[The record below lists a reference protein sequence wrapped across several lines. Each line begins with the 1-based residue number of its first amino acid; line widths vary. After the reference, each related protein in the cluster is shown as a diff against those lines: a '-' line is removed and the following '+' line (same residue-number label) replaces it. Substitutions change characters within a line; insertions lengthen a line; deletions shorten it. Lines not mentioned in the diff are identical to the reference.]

1 MMEDELP
8 YDLPQGWRRERIG
21 NLVLKAKQRDP
32 RKAPHERFAYVDV
45 SSVSNESFKITES
58 ASLVGKDA
66 PSRARKEIRRD
77 DVLFATVRPTLRRV
91 ALVPEKLDGQI
102 ASTGYCVLRSDRSKV
117 DPRYL
122 YSFLLTDGF
131 IARMAGLERG
141 AGYPAVRESDVF
153 GSELPLPPLAE
164 QQRIAQVLSTVQSAI
179 EQQERLIR
187 TTTELKQA
195 LMQKLFTEGL
205 RGEAQKETE
214 IGLVP
219 ESWEVVPLQSVCEL
233 VIDCPHTTPKFL
245 TTGVRVARNF
255 NIRDGRFVPEPAFF
269 TSEEQYRDR
278 VRRAVPEPGDVLFS
292 REAPVGEACVI
303 PEGMRLSLGQRTMLI
318 RTDRSRLSPEFLVYS
333 FYSPVLSKHMKS
345 IASGLTVAHLNVAD
359 VRSMPLPLPGLDV
372 QNGITDALLAI
383 ERKGE
388 HHRTKL
394 TSLQDLFRTL
404 LHELMTGKVRVPK
417 EVTYYTSVR
426 A

>member
-1 MMEDELP
+1 MEDELP

-187 TTTELKQA
+187 TTTELKQT

-219 ESWEVVPLQSVCEL
+219 ESWEVVKVMDTGTVVTGS
-233 VIDCPHTTPKFL
+233 TPS
-245 TTGVRVARNF
+245 
-255 NIRDGRFVPEPAFF
+255 
-269 TSEEQYRDR
+269 TSREDFYGGEYNLIS
-278 VRRAVPEPGDVLFS
+278 PGDLDVTKYVTMVQKKLTALGFDQCRKLPIGAVL
-292 REAPVGEACVI
+292 VGCIGNVGKV
-303 PEGMRLSLGQRTMLI
+303 GMVAD
-318 RTDRSRLSPEFLVYS
+318 DRSATNQQINAIIPNDKHNGEFLYYAMDFHRNRLESLAGKVTI
-333 FYSPVLSKHMKS
+333 PLVNKS
-345 IASGLTVAHLNVAD
+345 NFERFEIAAPLLNEQVAIAKALDAVDQRVTVAEKKRN
-359 VRSMPLPLPGLDV
+359 
-372 QNGITDALLAI
+372 ALQA
-383 ERKGE
+383 
-388 HHRTKL
+388 
-394 TSLQDLFRTL
+394 LFRTL
-404 LHELMTGKVRVPK
+404 LHELMTGKVRVGAEGK
-417 EVTYYTSVR
+417 NH
-426 A
+426 